1 MNAGW
6 IVLLVCAGGYVAL
19 ALYGKYRTIKQQF
32 QEARDEQARAS
43 GSSPDEPEE
52 PEGPAQSHS

>member
-19 ALYGKYRTIKQQF
+19 ALYGKYRTIRQQF
-32 QEARDEQARAS
+32 HDAQDEQARAAK
-43 GSSPDEPEE
+43 PFPED
-52 PEGPAQSHS
+52 PPSH

>member
-32 QEARDEQARAS
+32 HEARDEQARAAKTH
-43 GSSPDEPEE
+43 PEDR
-52 PEGPAQSHS
+52 QTH

>member
-32 QEARDEQARAS
+32 RDAQDEQARAAKPVS
-43 GSSPDEPEE
+43 EDPPT
-52 PEGPAQSHS
+52 H

>member
-1 MNAGW
+1 MNTGW

-32 QEARDEQARAS
+32 HDAQDEQARAAKTH
-43 GSSPDEPEE
+43 PEDTQ
-52 PEGPAQSHS
+52 AN

>member
-1 MNAGW
+1 MNVGW

-32 QEARDEQARAS
+32 LEARDEQARAAKAY
-43 GSSPDEPEE
+43 PED
-52 PEGPAQSHS
+52 PQPH

>member
-32 QEARDEQARAS
+32 HEARDEQAREAK
-43 GSSPDEPEE
+43 PHPED
-52 PEGPAQSHS
+52 PQPH

>member
-6 IVLLVCAGGYVAL
+6 IVLLVCAGSYLAL

-32 QEARDEQARAS
+32 HEARDEQARSARMN
-43 GSSPDEPEE
+43 PED
-52 PEGPAQSHS
+52 PQAH